1 MCCWYRNRNRN
12 RNFAVAATKTNG
24 QKFDP
29 ESREKPL
36 QGFLFC
42 KKQDGG
48 FAKHGRES
56 ECPVRLCCPAA
67 EAVAFSNGTT
77 RSE

>member
-1 MCCWYRNRNRN
+1 MYCMCCWYRNRNRN

-29 ESREKPL
+29 ESRETTTTE
-36 QGFLFC
+36 
-42 KKQDGG
+42 DGG

-67 EAVAFSNGTT
+67 EALAFSNCTT